1 MQIKLENIGIV
12 KNSSIELNGLT
23 VITGKNNSGKSTVG
37 KTLYALLDAV
47 SNISEKYEI
56 DRYNYMVKILEEN
69 QSIMSVFRLIKYG
82 QMMEDSPTDDDILR
96 KYSYLK
102 KYINKDYKRKTNSNS
117 RELKLFI
124 EELVNELSEIKKK
137 VVFSD
142 PSWNKIGENIPEED
156 RKKIGAEIQDLFWSQ
171 FDTAFLN
178 LTKLLETIKRDPQQI
193 VYTKESINQTLRK
206 EFARQL
212 QPVRGQNGS
221 SIISLT
227 DGDKVYFSLTIENNN
242 LVDENNNKFMA
253 GQYKKVYLVDDPF
266 ILDNLERDQKLNQLF
281 AFDSE
286 ESLLNSGHILSHND
300 KLRLTLTQ
308 NKQQSIFEQTILND
322 KLKNIRKKIDEIL
335 PGTFDLSTEG
345 RYYVQNGMKLQV
357 SNLATGSKMFSIIK
371 ILLDKGELDEST
383 MLILDEP
390 EAHLHPKWQNA
401 FAEVIALLV
410 KELGVNVL
418 LTTHSPNFVLALDAY
433 MRKYKLEEKSN
444 FYQTEILEDGFVQYN
459 CMDDDMG
466 KIYEDFLKYL
476 SEVKMLRNCYM
487 YHDEEDTDS
496 EADGEDEEE

>member
-37 KTLYALLDAV
+37 KTLYALFDAV

-171 FDTAFLN
+171 FDTAFIN
-178 LTKLLETIKRDPQQI
+178 LTK
-193 VYTKESINQTLRK
+193 
-206 EFARQL
+206 
-212 QPVRGQNGS
+212 
-221 SIISLT
+221 
-227 DGDKVYFSLTIENNN
+227 
-242 LVDENNNKFMA
+242 
-253 GQYKKVYLVDDPF
+253 
-266 ILDNLERDQKLNQLF
+266 IL
-281 AFDSE
+281 
-286 ESLLNSGHILSHND
+286 
-300 KLRLTLTQ
+300 
-308 NKQQSIFEQTILND
+308 
-322 KLKNIRKKIDEIL
+322 
-335 PGTFDLSTEG
+335 
-345 RYYVQNGMKLQV
+345 
-357 SNLATGSKMFSIIK
+357 
-371 ILLDKGELDEST
+371 
-383 MLILDEP
+383 
-390 EAHLHPKWQNA
+390 
-401 FAEVIALLV
+401 
-410 KELGVNVL
+410 
-418 LTTHSPNFVLALDAY
+418 
-433 MRKYKLEEKSN
+433 
-444 FYQTEILEDGFVQYN
+444 
-459 CMDDDMG
+459 
-466 KIYEDFLKYL
+466 
-476 SEVKMLRNCYM
+476 
-487 YHDEEDTDS
+487 
-496 EADGEDEEE
+496 